1 MSRWRIVGEINAD
14 AARAFASLEA
24 VFALSGEPITRD
36 PLSEVLRV
44 SVGGQRFYVKRYWAA
59 GKGVRRFIGRSRV
72 EAEWQNLQHFHD
84 WGIAVAPL
92 VAWGQQR
99 RAGFFQRGALVTL
112 EVPDT
117 VDMAAMALNCDAHL
131 ADQRWVRHISEQ
143 LASATRTMHAHRF
156 AHNDL
161 KWRNLLVNEAGKL
174 FLIDCPSGDFWWG
187 PFLGHRIIK
196 DLACLDKVARSTLS
210 RTQRLRFFLLYR
222 QRARIGAGDKAMISK
237 ILAYFE
243 GRE

>member
-1 MSRWRIVGEINAD
+1 VNSWRTVGEISAG
-14 AARAFASLEA
+14 AEHAFSSLEA
-24 VFALSGEPITRD
+24 VFALSGERIASD
-36 PLSEVLRV
+36 PLSEVIRV
-44 SVGGQRFYVKRYWAA
+44 NIGGQRFYVKRYWAA
-59 GKGVRRFIGRSRV
+59 GKGLRRFIGRPRV

-99 RAGFFQRGALVTL
+99 RAGFFQRGALITL
-112 EVPDT
+112 EVSGT
-117 VDMAAMALNCDAHL
+117 TDMAAMALAGDSRL
-131 ADQRWVRHISEQ
+131 ADPLWVRRISEQ
-143 LASATRTMHAHRF
+143 LASATRILHDHRF

-161 KWRNLLVNEAGKL
+161 KWRNLLVNEAGEL

-187 PFLGHRIIK
+187 PLLRHRIVK
-196 DLACLDKVARSTLS
+196 DLACLDKVARYTLS

-222 QRARIGAGDKAMISK
+222 QQARIGPGDKALIK
-237 ILAYFE
+237 KVLTYFE